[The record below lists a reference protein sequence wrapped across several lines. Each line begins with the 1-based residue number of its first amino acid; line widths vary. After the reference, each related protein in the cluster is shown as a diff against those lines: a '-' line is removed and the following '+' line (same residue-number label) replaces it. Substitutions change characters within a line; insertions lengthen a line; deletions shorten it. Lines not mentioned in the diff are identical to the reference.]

1 MRVVITDHEFAS
13 VDAEEAAVRD
23 NGAELVVGSTRD
35 EQKVAELTAGAD
47 VVILAYAPITDRVL
61 SGMAENAT
69 VIRYGVGYDTV
80 DVEAAT
86 RRGVR
91 VCNVPDY
98 GAETVA
104 DHTVML
110 ALATLRR
117 AVPYDQRVREDEQ
130 GWIQA
135 QQIGM
140 IPALRDITYGLVGTG
155 TIGLLVA
162 ERISA
167 FGARIL
173 AYDPYAKEE
182 ALTDRDI
189 ERVELDDLLQ
199 RSDAISLHAPLT
211 EETHHILDETALRR
225 TQRGTILVNTARGAL
240 VDTSAAAALAKEG
253 HLGGLGLDV
262 FEKEPLPLDH
272 PVREAPNTILTPHA
286 AFYSTR
292 ALKNLQ
298 DYAAAEVGRALRGEP
313 LRCQINR

>member
-1 MRVVITDHEFAS
+1 MRVVITDYEFS
-13 VDAEEAAVRD
+13 RLDAEEAAARD
-23 NGAELVVGSTRD
+23 NGADFVVGSTRD
-35 EQKVAELTAGAD
+35 EDQVAELTAGAD
-47 VVILAYAPITDRVL
+47 VVVLAYAPITDRVL
-61 SGMAENAT
+61 SGLAENAT

-110 ALATLRR
+110 VLAVLRR
-117 AVPYDQRVREDEQ
+117 AFAYDKTVRDPEQ

-135 QQIGM
+135 PQIGA
-140 IPALRDITYGLVGTG
+140 IPAMEDLTYGLVGTG
-155 TIGLLVA
+155 TIGQLVA
-162 ERISA
+162 SRITA
-167 FGARIL
+167 FGSRVI
-173 AYDPYAKEE
+173 AYDPYAQQE
-182 ALTDRDI
+182 ALAQRGI
-189 ERVELDDLLQ
+189 EGVGLDELLQ
-199 RSDAISLHAPLT
+199 RADLISIHAPLT
-211 EETHHILDETALRR
+211 SETHHILDEQALRK
-225 TQRGTILVNTARGAL
+225 TTPGTIVVNTARGAL
-240 VDTSAAAALAKEG
+240 IDTVAAAGLAEEG

-262 FEKEPLPLDH
+262 FEEEPLPLGH
-272 PVREAPNTILTPHA
+272 PVRQAPNTILTPHA
-286 AFYSTR
+286 AFYSNR